1 MKNALRRNG
10 RNLVSLVLAIIMML
24 SMTTNVFA
32 GWAAYNN
39 SGTVYLEETWI
50 GSKQCINFYSGGQW
64 KRNVA
69 GESHTLWINSVP
81 VLNNLYETGYWCFDK
96 YGNTW
101 VINTSQGLLLCKA
114 DTTTFVINT
123 VVSGCTGFQRDSGK
137 VGYLVYTNNGT
148 YSLEDLLNGKY
159 NTVNSTASNVNN
171 NNNNTSSTELYPYVE
186 QLGYCYYYHVS
197 STKSYT
203 YYLNDS
209 DLFYLGTNDKDSN
222 VYMAK
227 GVQSITFTNKGH
239 IVFANSNASVD
250 AYPVGKTK
258 ASCKID
264 VGDNFSYFDAVNDI
278 SQGYY
283 TISGAYQPFSISS
296 WGNSNININNNKWE
310 EEEDDEYPYVEKDGK
325 YYYIHTSSTNYYKYY
340 YYNSKLYYYGTRYSS
355 ANTLISSSVKN
366 VTFDIHEGYVVY
378 ALSNTNGDVYALP
391 FGKTSTTYRVKIG
404 TKYSS
409 FDNYYGKYCSKGYT
423 SKTGYYREFA
433 DYYDDGYKE
442 VYPYVEYDY
451 DDDYYY
457 IHTSSSR
464 YYVYYLN
471 SSGNLYYKGTNSTS
485 SSTKIASD
493 IEEIIFSE
501 EGYIVYVDEDNEVN
515 SLPLGKTS
523 LSYEEYQGNRFSD
536 FDDDDSDYLCDGYIN
551 NRGNYIEFDFD

>member
-10 RNLVSLVLAIIMML
+10 RNLVSLVFAIIMML

-159 NTVNSTASNVNN
+159 NTVNSA
-171 NNNNTSSTELYPYVE
+171 TSSTVSSIYPYVE
-186 QLGYCYYYHVS
+186 SDGKNYWYYINATEYH
-197 STKSYT
+197 K
-203 YYLNDS
+203 YYLNNS
-209 DLFYLGTNDKDSN
+209 NLYYNGYNDYGCSFLADKPVKD
-222 VYMAK
+222 V
-227 GVQSITFTNKGH
+227 TFTTNGY
-239 IVFANSNASVD
+239 IVYAKSSGYVH
-250 AYPVGKTK
+250 AYSLGDPSKRRKINVG
-258 ASCKID
+258 S
-264 VGDNFSYFDAVNDI
+264 NFSYFNRNDKNI

-283 TISGAYQPFSISS
+283 DTSGVYHPFSISS
-296 WGNSNININNNKWE
+296 WGNSNININNNKW
-310 EEEDDEYPYVEKDGK
+310 EEDDEYPYVEKDGK

-355 ANTLISSSVKN
+355 ANTLILSSVKN

-471 SSGNLYYKGTNSTS
+471 SSGNLYYKGTNSIS
-485 SSTKIASD
+485 SSTKIALD